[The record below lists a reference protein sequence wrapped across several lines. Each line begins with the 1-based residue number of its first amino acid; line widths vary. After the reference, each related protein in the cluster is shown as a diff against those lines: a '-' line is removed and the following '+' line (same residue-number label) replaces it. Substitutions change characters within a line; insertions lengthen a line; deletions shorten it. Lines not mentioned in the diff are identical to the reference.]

1 MNQVMVGLGANIS
14 DPLEQL
20 TAAHYNLAQHSE
32 LAITATSSVYV
43 SPPHGPQ
50 DQPDFFN
57 AVVTL
62 ATSLAP
68 DVLLGLLLATED
80 AMGRQRKRKWGERC
94 IDLDLLISDD
104 LKLHT
109 DS

>member
-1 MNQVMVGLGANIS
+1 MNQAMVGLGANIS

-57 AVVTL
+57 AVVKL

-68 DVLLGLLLATED
+68 DVRCWGYCLRPST
-80 AMGRQRKRKWGERC
+80 QRGVNVKENGGNVV
-94 IDLDLLISDD
+94 
-104 LKLHT
+104 
-109 DS
+109 